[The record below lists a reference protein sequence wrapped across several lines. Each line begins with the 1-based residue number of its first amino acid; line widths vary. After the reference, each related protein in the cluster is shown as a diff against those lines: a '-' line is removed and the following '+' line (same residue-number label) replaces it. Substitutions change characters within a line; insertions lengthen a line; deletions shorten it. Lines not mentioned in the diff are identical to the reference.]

1 MTIRDLLAAESIN
14 LNGTPAGK
22 TEALNQCIDL
32 MAKSGKISDVEK
44 YRKGVF
50 AREEEG
56 TTGIGMGIAIPH
68 CKSDAVTKA
77 GLAAMVV
84 KDGVEFES
92 LDGTP
97 AKIIFLIAAPNTEDN
112 VHLQVLSKLSVML
125 MDEQFTNSLINAGS
139 VDEFLNIIDSAEKA
153 KDEKEAAKEAKAK
166 EPVEVKKDDVFIV
179 AVTACP
185 TGIAHTY
192 MAAEAIEKK
201 AKELGY
207 QVKVETRGSGGAKN
221 VLTDDEIAKAAGV
234 IVACD
239 TNVPTD
245 RFDGKKVIE
254 CQVSDGINKAEEL
267 VKRIASG
274 DAPVFKASGKKE
286 ASHSSVGGKESVG
299 HQIYKHLMNGVSHM
313 LPFVVGGG
321 ILIAIAFL
329 IDGFSVDLNS
339 LPADQRANFG
349 TITQAAALFKG
360 IGGTAFGF
368 MLPILAGFI
377 AMSIADRPGLAVG
390 FVGGSIAANGTS
402 GFLGALVAGFV
413 AGYIVLL
420 LKKVFSK
427 LPESLDGMKPVLLY
441 PLLGIFLIG
450 VIMQFV
456 VEPPIGALNTAINNG
471 LNGLNGA
478 SAVVLG
484 ILLGGMMSVD
494 MGGPVNKAAYVFGTA
509 SIAAGNYNIMAAV
522 MIGGMVPPIAIA
534 LATIFFKNKFT
545 AEERKAGPTNFIM
558 GLSFITEGAIPFA
571 ASDPLHVLPACV
583 VGSAVAGGLSM
594 AFGCTLMAPH
604 GGIFVVPTIGNPLM
618 YLVALVIGAFIAC
631 GLLGLLKKKVS
642 E

>member
-32 MAKSGKISDVEK
+32 MAKSGKIADVEK

-84 KDGVEFES
+84 KDGVDFES

-267 VKRIASG
+267 IKRIAAG

-349 TITQAAALFKG
+349 TITQAAAMFKG

-427 LPESLDGMKPVLLY
+427 LPERLDGMKPVLLY
-441 PLLGIFLIG
+441 PLLGIFLVG

-484 ILLGGMMSVD
+484 VLLGGMMSVD

-618 YLVALVIGAFIAC
+618 YLVALVIGSFIAC

>member
-1 MTIRDLLAAESIN
+1 MKIRDLLAVESID
-14 LNGTPAGK
+14 LNGKATGK
-22 TEALNQCIDL
+22 TDVLNQCVDL
-32 MAKSGKISDVEK
+32 MAKSGKIADVEK

-50 AREEEG
+50 AREDEG

-68 CKSDAVTKA
+68 CKSDAVKKA

-84 KDGVEFES
+84 KNGVDFES

-125 MDEQFTNSLINAGS
+125 MDEHFTNSLINANS
-139 VDEFLNIIDSAEKA
+139 VDEFLSIIDDAEA
-153 KDEKEAAKEAKAK
+153 VKDANNEPKKEEKVSSGA
-166 EPVEVKKDDVFIV
+166 FIV

-192 MAAEAIEKK
+192 MAAEALEKK

-207 QVKVETRGSGGAKN
+207 QIKVETRGSGGAKN
-221 VLTDDEIAKAAGV
+221 VLTEDEIVKAAGV

-239 TNVPTD
+239 TKVPTD

-267 VKRIASG
+267 VKRAAAG
-274 DAPVFKASGKKE
+274 DAPVFKASGK
-286 ASHSSVGGKESVG
+286 ASDTQQSTGGKESVA

-329 IDGFSVDLNS
+329 IDGFCVDINS
-339 LPADQRANFG
+339 LPADQRSNFG
-349 TITQAAALFKG
+349 TITEAAALFKG
-360 IGGTAFGF
+360 IGGIAFEF
-368 MLPILAGFI
+368 MLPILSGFI

-390 FVGGSIAANGTS
+390 FVGGAIAANGTS
-402 GFLGALVAGFV
+402 GFLGALVAGFL
-413 AGYIVLL
+413 AGYTVLL
-420 LKKVFSK
+420 LKKILDK

-441 PLLGIFLIG
+441 PLLGIFIVG

-456 VEPPIGALNTAINNG
+456 VEPPIGALNVAINEGLKG
-471 LNGLNGA
+471 LNGS
-478 SAVVLG
+478 SAVLLG
-484 ILLGGMMSVD
+484 ALLGGMMSVD

-534 LATIFFKNKFT
+534 LATLFFKNKFT
-545 AEERKAGPTNFIM
+545 AEQRKAGPTNFIM

-571 ASDPLHVLPACV
+571 ASDPLRVIPACV
-583 VGSAVAGGLSM
+583 VGSAVAGALSM

-604 GGIFVVPTIGNPLM
+604 GGIFVVPTIGNPVM
-618 YLVALVIGAFIAC
+618 YLIALLIGSVISC
-631 GLLGLLKKKVS
+631 VLLGLLKKKVN
-642 E
+642 

>member
-32 MAKSGKISDVEK
+32 MAKSGKIADVEK

-84 KDGVEFES
+84 KDGVDFES

-166 EPVEVKKDDVFIV
+166 ESVEVKKDDVFIV

-267 VKRIASG
+267 IKRIASG

-286 ASHSSVGGKESVG
+286 DSHSSVGGKESIG

-339 LPADQRANFG
+339 LPAEQRANFG

-368 MLPILAGFI
+368 MIPILAGFI

-441 PLLGIFLIG
+441 PLFGIFLVG

-456 VEPPIGALNTAINNG
+456 VEPPIGALNTVINNG

-484 ILLGGMMSVD
+484 VLLGGMMSVD

-522 MIGGMVPPIAIA
+522 MIGGMVPPLAIA
-534 LATIFFKNKFT
+534 LATILFKNKFT
-545 AEERKAGPTNFIM
+545 EEERKAGPTNFIM

-618 YLVALVIGAFIAC
+618 YLVALVIGSFIAC